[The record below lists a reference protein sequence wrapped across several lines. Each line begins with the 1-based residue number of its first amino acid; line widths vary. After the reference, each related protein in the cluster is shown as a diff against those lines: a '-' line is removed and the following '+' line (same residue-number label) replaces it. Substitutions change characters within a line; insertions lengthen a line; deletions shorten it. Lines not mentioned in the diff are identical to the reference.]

1 MSETSEDK
9 SKRKYV
15 KVLRDNQW
23 SYQYSVFYENPEE
36 SVGLLADMVKF
47 KRCLKREYSGV
58 PFLFRIQ
65 LHTHH
70 SGELQAFLTLFTT
83 EKLKGFDEL
92 ANKAFPS
99 SMNTQYQRLTDEMLS
114 RKASAILHQR
124 PHNLSKVFGKDGQN
138 RWGVLNKPLLKPI
151 QQAYRSE
158 TGE

>member
-36 SVGLLADMVKF
+36 SVGLLDHMVKF

-70 SGELQAFLTLFTT
+70 SGELQAFLTLFTI

-99 SMNTQYQRLTDEMLS
+99 SMSTLYQRLTDEMLS
-114 RKASAILHQR
+114 SKASAILQQR
-124 PHNLSKVFGKDGQN
+124 PHSLSKVFSKEGQN
-138 RWGVLNKPLLKPI
+138 RWGILNKDALKPI
-151 QQAYRSE
+151 QQAYRDE